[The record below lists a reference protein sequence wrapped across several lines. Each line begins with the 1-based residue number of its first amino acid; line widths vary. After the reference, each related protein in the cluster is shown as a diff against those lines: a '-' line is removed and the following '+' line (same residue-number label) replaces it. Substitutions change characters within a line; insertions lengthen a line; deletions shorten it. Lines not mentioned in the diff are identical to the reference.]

1 MKDGLILVYKR
12 KGNTS
17 RRVVENISKKYNTK
31 AGHIGTLDPMAK
43 GLLPI
48 LVGNSC
54 KLSKYLMEHDKTYLV
69 EMKFGYYTETLDIEG
84 NILEEDIQFRENN
97 IVDNEFFDKV
107 IAAMKKEMGT
117 KKQIP
122 PIYSAKKLNGNKLY
136 EIARKDKEKAIE
148 MAKEKAKEITIYN
161 MYDISLKELWDNNP
175 KDIVLSFKVECSSG
189 TYIRSLVRDIAE
201 DMKTIAI
208 MTDLK
213 RITVGEYSFDYEEI
227 DEQKHKDED
236 SQKEVDEIILKEY
249 TEEEVLKHNFKN
261 SINLDKNRKKAFL
274 VGLSTRIDTNKY
286 SDGIY
291 LVSIEDEIIG
301 LRRNKRWGNKKKV
314 CSKQI
319 C

>member
-1 MKDGLILVYKR
+1 MENGLILVYKR
-12 KGNTS
+12 KGKTS
-17 RRVVENISKKYNTK
+17 RNVVENISKKYGAK

-69 EMKFGYYTETLDIEG
+69 EMKFGYNTETLDIEG
-84 NILEEDIQFRENN
+84 KILEEDIHFRENN
-97 IVDNEFFDKV
+97 IVDNEFFDM
-107 IAAMKKEMGT
+107 IIMAMKKELGT

-122 PIYSAKKLNGNKLY
+122 PIYSAKKLNGKKLY

-201 DMKTIAI
+201 NMGTIAI
-208 MTDLK
+208 MTDLR
-213 RITVGEYSFDYEEI
+213 RIAVGNYNNIIEDI
-227 DEQKHKDED
+227 DENIE
-236 SQKEVDEIILKEY
+236 EEEIILKKY
-249 TEEEVLKHNFKN
+249 TEEEVLKDNFKN
-261 SINLDKNRKKAFL
+261 NINLDKDRKKAFL
-274 VGLSTRIDTNKY
+274 VGLSTRVNKDKY
-286 SDGIY
+286 NDGIY
-291 LVSIEDEIIG
+291 LVNIEGEVIG
-301 LRRNKRWGNKKKV
+301 LR
-314 CSKQI
+314 
-319 C
+319 

>member
-17 RRVVENISKKYNTK
+17 RRVVEKISKKYNTK

-69 EMKFGYYTETLDIEG
+69 EMRFGYHTETLDSEG
-84 NILEEDIQFRENN
+84 DILEEDIQFRENN
-97 IVDNEFFDKV
+97 IVDNEFFDKI

-161 MYDISLKELWDNNP
+161 MYAISLKELWDNNP

-201 DMKTIAI
+201 NMGTIAI
-208 MTDLK
+208 MTDLR
-213 RITVGEYSFDYEEI
+213 RISVGNYNNIIEDI
-227 DEQKHKDED
+227 DENIE
-236 SQKEVDEIILKEY
+236 EEEIILKKY
-249 TEEEVLKHNFKN
+249 TEEEVLKDNFKN
-261 SINLDKNRKKAFL
+261 NINLNKDRKKAFL
-274 VGLSTRIDTNKY
+274 VGLSTRVNKDKY
-286 SDGIY
+286 NDGIY
-291 LVSIEDEIIG
+291 LVNIEGEVIG
-301 LRRNKRWGNKKKV
+301 LR
-314 CSKQI
+314 
-319 C
+319 